1 VTNPRARTSSSTRST
16 SAERSGSRLCL
27 VGLVALVLL
36 PLGASLLAACG
47 GGSSV
52 ARPSDTVLAQGQDIY
67 NERCAQCHGDRGQG
81 GTGMKLGGGAVARSF
96 PNIADQIKVIQDGRP
111 GTAMPG
117 WKTVLSNDEITAV
130 ARYEREVLPGQ

>member
-1 VTNPRARTSSSTRST
+1 V
-16 SAERSGSRLCL
+16 
-27 VGLVALVLL
+27 VAL
-36 PLGASLLAACG
+36 AIAAC

-52 ARPSDTVLAQGQDIY
+52 AKPSDPVLAHGQDIY
-67 NERCAQCHGDRGQG
+67 NQRCATCHGDKGQG

-111 GTAMPG
+111 GTAMPA
-117 WKTVLSNDEITAV
+117 WKTVLSDDDITAV